1 MGINRDS
8 NRDLYDSEIIE
19 DDMVLLDA
27 VIECPDE
34 GAGKVKQPSRLTKI
48 HSSKKLGSL
57 YTSIDDLY
65 IRKKLGANKS
75 RRCENLCYLLNLV
88 DKDEWGNLENV
99 DNVEPR
105 MSVFAEILM
114 DKEKWKVWNDFINQ
128 SEEEQQ
134 KVLEKSKSRN
144 CRHRRSKSDFVV
156 LKDKNDL
163 NQDSW
168 EIVPDMRAAHPA
180 HTAEQC
186 FQKLDRNI
194 RATLKR
200 RHFPQGLLLSIEEDL
215 ISFFKEWPTAV
226 YISQLANSF
235 ERLLLHALCQYL
247 GLKSK
252 SFEQDGV
259 KRIEV
264 ENCKDYFR
272 PPNVLLSQYIQ
283 KNQ

>member
-8 NRDLYDSEIIE
+8 NRDYYDPEIIE
-19 DDMVLLDA
+19 DDLVLLDT

-34 GAGKVKQPSRLTKI
+34 GVSNIKKPSRLTKY

-65 IRKKLGANKS
+65 VRKKLGANKS

-88 DKDEWGNLENV
+88 DKDDWGNLEKI
-99 DNVEPR
+99 DRVEPR
-105 MSVFAEILM
+105 RSVFAEILM

-134 KVLEKSKSRN
+134 KILQKSNSRN
-144 CRHRRSKSDFVV
+144 SRYQRSKSDQI
-156 LKDKNDL
+156 LKDKDL
-163 NQDSW
+163 NQENW

-200 RHFPQGLLLSIEEDL
+200 RHFPQGLLLTIEEDL

-252 SFEQDGV
+252 SFEEEGIR
-259 KRIEV
+259 RIEV
-264 ENCKDYFR
+264 ENSKDYFR